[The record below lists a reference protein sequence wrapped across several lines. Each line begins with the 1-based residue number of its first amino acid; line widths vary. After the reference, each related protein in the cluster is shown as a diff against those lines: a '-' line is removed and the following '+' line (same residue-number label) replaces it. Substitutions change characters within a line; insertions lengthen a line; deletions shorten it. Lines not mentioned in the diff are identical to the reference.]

1 MRRLLMNRNLSPLC
15 RSVLRF
21 IDLSVCRAMAC
32 FLDCFRA
39 RDNRSTSNLVSHSSL
54 ANPRKAQD
62 SQNDLSALF
71 LSQEKAASSPCLD
84 KERFDLD
91 SIHIDKGL
99 RDEARFLKACG
110 TITETPIEIR
120 KASQKL
126 SSPQHSGSSHFHS
139 WISSSSAIGSHLAE
153 STTPM
158 KACEEVGR
166 PSFTSEQTA
175 SSCVIDVRDSARIS
189 SASSDGTEVESVGTA
204 IKGELDRTARPTFT
218 AGKNKSV
225 RFECDLDQSHSSNS
239 SENSS
244 SRKPEMG
251 GKICFAVSSPNPTP
265 LKLSDEM
272 QTPGT
277 IYPVNM
283 ESAGRGRPKIRSQFV
298 HSVSNIM
305 ENASLYK
312 CYKDSH
318 GSLDYEEKIEGETPS
333 SATYGEKV
341 EDSSDE
347 KLSKFE
353 ASFSPWLNQ
362 INEDSNENIAVLNE
376 RTPGVAAIT
385 PGDRPI
391 IGLVAAQWIED
402 EQTEISPKLWDGN
415 GIPNSTTKYKED
427 QKVSWHATP
436 FEVRLEKA
444 LSEEGGQS
452 LFPQRKLEV
461 MMEEVEGDTD
471 ISQLQHSVQPNSV
484 VSF

>member
-1 MRRLLMNRNLSPLC
+1 
-15 RSVLRF
+15 
-21 IDLSVCRAMAC
+21 
-32 FLDCFRA
+32 
-39 RDNRSTSNLVSHSSL
+39 
-54 ANPRKAQD
+54 
-62 SQNDLSALF
+62 
-71 LSQEKAASSPCLD
+71 
-84 KERFDLD
+84 
-91 SIHIDKGL
+91 
-99 RDEARFLKACG
+99 
-110 TITETPIEIR
+110 
-120 KASQKL
+120 
-126 SSPQHSGSSHFHS
+126 
-139 WISSSSAIGSHLAE
+139 
-153 STTPM
+153 M

-175 SSCVIDVRDSARIS
+175 SRIS

-225 RFECDLDQSHSSNS
+225 RFECDLDQSNSSNS
-239 SENSS
+239 SENGS

-251 GKICFAVSSPNPTP
+251 GKICFTVSSPNPTP

-277 IYPVNM
+277 IYPANM
-283 ESAGRGRPKIRSQFV
+283 ESGGRGRPRIRSQFV

-312 CYKDSH
+312 VYKDSH
-318 GSLDYEEKIEGETPS
+318 EGLDYEEQIEAETPS
-333 SATYGEKV
+333 SETYGEKV
-341 EDSSDE
+341 EESSDE

-362 INEDSNENIAVLNE
+362 INENIAALNE
-376 RTPGVAAIT
+376 RTPGVGVIT

-391 IGLVAAQWIED
+391 IGLVAAQWIEN
-402 EQTEISPKLWDGN
+402 EQTEISPKMWDGN
-415 GIPNSTTKYKED
+415 GIPNSTTKYKEVIFPAFHLCFLGSFSSSNIQKLNLMQD

-452 LFPQRKLEV
+452 LFPQRY
-461 MMEEVEGDTD
+461 
-471 ISQLQHSVQPNSV
+471 
-484 VSF
+484 

>member
-1 MRRLLMNRNLSPLC
+1 MLMKRNLSPLC

-39 RDNRSTSNLVSHSSL
+39 RDDRSTSNLVSHSSL

-71 LSQEKAASSPCLD
+71 LSKEKAASSPCLD
-84 KERFDLD
+84 KEKFDLD

-110 TITETPIEIR
+110 TIPETPIEIR
-120 KASQKL
+120 KASQTI

-139 WISSSSAIGSHLAE
+139 WISSSSAMGSHLAE
-153 STTPM
+153 SPTPT
-158 KACEEVGR
+158 KACEEVAR
-166 PSFTSEQTA
+166 LSFTSEQTP

-189 SASSDGTEVESVGTA
+189 SASSDGTEVESISTA
-204 IKGELDRTARPTFT
+204 IKGELDASGRPMLTV
-218 AGKNKSV
+218 GKTKSV
-225 RFECDLDQSHSSNS
+225 RFECDLDQSHSSSS

-244 SRKPEMG
+244 SRKSEMG
-251 GKICFAVSSPNPTP
+251 GKFCFTANSPNPTP
-265 LKLSDEM
+265 LRLSDEM

-277 IYPVNM
+277 IYPSNM
-283 ESAGRGRPKIRSQFV
+283 ESAGRGRPRIRSQFV
-298 HSVSNIM
+298 HSVSNVM

-312 CYKDSH
+312 VLNDAH
-318 GSLDYEEKIEGETPS
+318 GSLQQAEPQVYKEKIECETPS

-341 EDSSDE
+341 EESSDE

-362 INEDSNENIAVLNE
+362 INENIAVSND
-376 RTPGVAAIT
+376 RTPGLAAIT

-391 IGLVAAQWIED
+391 IGLVPSQWIEN
-402 EQTEISPKLWDGN
+402 EQTEISPRLWDGN

-444 LSEEGGQS
+444 LSDENGQS

-461 MMEEVEGDTD
+461 MMEEVEGDTN
-471 ISQLQHSVQPNSV
+471 ISQLQHSVKPSSV